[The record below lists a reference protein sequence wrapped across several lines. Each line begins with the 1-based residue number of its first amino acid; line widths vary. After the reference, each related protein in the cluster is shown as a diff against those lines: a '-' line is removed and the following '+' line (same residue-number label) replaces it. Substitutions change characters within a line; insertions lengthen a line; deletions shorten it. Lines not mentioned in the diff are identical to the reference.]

1 MPWLACSPPWGTSG
15 PDSPAAS
22 FSLATP
28 PVLSSK
34 QGVHPPMVDNTQVST
49 IPPEESVVTVI
60 RNAFPMTEYQA
71 LRDEIITRLE
81 LRQQLFTFVLI
92 VAGTFLS
99 LGFQSI
105 TLATACLVY
114 PVIAVFL
121 AASFEQNDEKI
132 GSLSAYLRQI
142 EERYQLEGWETSRLH
157 KRQQRREK
165 VPPLGAGLRC
175 CCLPTLR
182 LFLASA
188 LRSLSFSARGLFL
201 TTQVLSL
208 AIGGVRIGQAGQCL
222 IALPL
227 VACGVLATGATF
239 LIIQHKRS

>member
-81 LRQQLFTFVLI
+81 L
-92 VAGTFLS
+92 
-99 LGFQSI
+99 
-105 TLATACLVY
+105 
-114 PVIAVFL
+114 
-121 AASFEQNDEKI
+121 
-132 GSLSAYLRQI
+132 
-142 EERYQLEGWETSRLH
+142 RYQLEGWETSRLH